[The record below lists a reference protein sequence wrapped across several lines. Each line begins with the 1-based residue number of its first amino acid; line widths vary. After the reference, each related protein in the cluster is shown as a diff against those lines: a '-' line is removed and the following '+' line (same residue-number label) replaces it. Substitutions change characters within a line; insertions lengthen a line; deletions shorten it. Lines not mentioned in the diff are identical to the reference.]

1 MSEVSM
7 EQKLQLIRQVRSRY
21 HEDRYDLSNRER
33 LLYGRS
39 GLLPEDRAEYPAPYE
54 DDPYRDPYGDIS
66 LSGNSPFSFLRLR
79 FLIAALL
86 MAAVIIMD
94 KNGMDVAGITTEK
107 IYEMISADYEEKIEE
122 WVETMSGK

>member
-39 GLLPEDRAEYPAPYE
+39 GYIPDGRAEYPATYE
-54 DDPYRDPYGDIS
+54 DAPYKDTYGEMP
-66 LSGNSPFSFLRLR
+66 LSGNSPFAFLRLR
-79 FLIAALL
+79 FLVAALL
-86 MAAVIIMD
+86 LAAVIIMD
-94 KNGMDVAGITTEK
+94 KNGLDVAGITTEK

-122 WVETMSGK
+122 WGETMSGK

>member
-21 HEDRYDLSNRER
+21 HEDRYDMSNRER

-39 GLLPEDRAEYPAPYE
+39 GYIPDGRAEYPEPYE
-54 DDPYRDPYGDIS
+54 DAPYKDTYGDMP
-66 LSGNSPFSFLRLR
+66 LSGNSPFAFLRLR
-79 FLIAALL
+79 FLVAALL
-86 MAAVIIMD
+86 LAAVIIMD
-94 KNGMDVAGITTEK
+94 KNGLDVAGITTEK